1 MDRAREH
8 IVDPFEPLAAGAD
21 DSFEALTRRRPAAA
35 SPPESP
41 PGAVCVG
48 VLRGFDLLERPLV
61 AGIPGSQH
69 ELVPARSTVA
79 LRHAMIG
86 ADVMLTSHNG
96 DWGRPIILGVVLDDP
111 SSPAP
116 PRAEASAPAVQLDGE
131 RLVLEAQREVVLK
144 CGDASITLTRAG
156 KVLIKGRYILS
167 RSSGYNKIKGA
178 AIDIN

>member
-8 IVDPFEPLAAGAD
+8 TVDPFEPLAALPVGD
-21 DSFEALTRRRPAAA
+21 GFEALPRRPAAA
-35 SPPESP
+35 RPPEP
-41 PGAVCVG
+41 APGAVCVG

-61 AGIPGSQH
+61 SGVPGLER
-69 ELVPARSTVA
+69 ELVPARSTIA
-79 LRHAMIG
+79 LRHEMIG
-86 ADVMLTSHNG
+86 TDVTLASHNG

-111 SSPAP
+111 LHPPHAGAASVPA
-116 PRAEASAPAVQLDGE
+116 AQVDGE
-131 RLVLEAQREVVLK
+131 RLVIEAQREVVLK